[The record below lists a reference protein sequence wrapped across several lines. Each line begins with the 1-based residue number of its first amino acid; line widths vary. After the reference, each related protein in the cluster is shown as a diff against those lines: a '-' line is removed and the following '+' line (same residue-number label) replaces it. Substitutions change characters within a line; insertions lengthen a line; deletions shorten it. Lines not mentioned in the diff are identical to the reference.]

1 MNIYNKLAKEIQGE
15 LYYDNFWKILY
26 ATDASDYREIPQG
39 VVYPK
44 TIEDVKVIIDFARTE
59 NIPIIPRGGGTSLA
73 GQVVG
78 NGLVVDISRNFTKI
92 LEINE
97 QEHWARVEPGVIP
110 DVLNQQLRR
119 HNLFWGPET
128 STSNR
133 NTLAGMLGN
142 NSCGSHFPLYKN
154 TRSNILE
161 VIGFLSDG
169 SQIHTKALSNA
180 EIDEKISQNNR
191 EGKIYSLLIN
201 KLENT
206 DFQNEI
212 YQQFPKPE
220 IERRNSGYAIDSLLE
235 SDYFLH
241 NGELFNLSKLL
252 AGSEGTLAFTTEMK
266 INLVEPPPKN
276 VAVIAAH
283 FNSLR
288 QALQANIIAM
298 NHKPG
303 AVELIDNNILELTK
317 ENITQKR
324 NRFFLKGNPAAIL
337 VIEFAR
343 DNDTELN
350 RLINE
355 TIEDLRDNNLG
366 YDYPILRGN
375 EINRIWELRK
385 AGLGLLSNIKGDER
399 SYTVIEDTAVSI
411 QDLPN
416 YTDELIARMQEMGVR
431 IISYAHCSTGEIHF
445 HPILNLHTQEG
456 IEKYRQ
462 VLIET
467 AKIVKKYRGSLCG
480 EHGDGRLRAE
490 MIPFMY
496 GDKIY
501 NFFKEIKS
509 TFDSWNIFNPGKI
522 VGAPRMNTFL
532 RVNPENN
539 RNKISIYF
547 NFDDYG
553 GIERFAEKC
562 NGSADCRKPQ
572 ELGGMMCPSYKAT
585 LNEKDSTRA
594 RANML
599 REMIINSTNAN
610 PFDSK
615 ELFDVMDLCLMC
627 KACKSECPSSVDIT
641 KLKSEFLQH
650 YYDKNGVP
658 FRSWVVAN
666 ISHIYKLAS
675 NFPSI
680 SNYFLK
686 NNFFSNIIKKAIGFA
701 QERHFQLLSKTT
713 LQKWYKKNYKHKTDK
728 PTVYLFNDEFTNYQ
742 DADIGIKAI
751 QLLDKLGYNVV
762 IPEHTESGRSY
773 LSKGLVKKAKSIAN
787 ENVKL
792 LRDIITEQTPLVGIE
807 PSAILSFRD
816 EYPDLVDKAL
826 REDAMKL
833 SQNCLLF
840 DEFISREISQN
851 RITQDLFTD
860 DKKQISLHTHCH
872 QKSLTTSESTRTIL
886 SFPRNY
892 TVSEIPSG
900 CCGMAGSFGFEKE
913 HYEISQKI
921 GELILFPTI
930 RKATDDVIIAAS
942 GTSCRHQILEGTDRA
957 ALHPIEILYNA
968 LK

>member
-1 MNIYNKLAKEIQGE
+1 MNIYNRLANEIQGE
-15 LYYDNFWKILY
+15 IHYDNFWKILY

-39 VVYPK
+39 VVFPK
-44 TIEDVKVIIDFARTE
+44 SIEDIKAIIDFARTE

-110 DVLNQQLRR
+110 DVLNQELKKY
-119 HNLFWGPET
+119 NLFWGPET

-154 TRSNILE
+154 TRAHILE

-169 SQIHTKALSNA
+169 SQIHTRALNNE
-180 EIDEKISQNNR
+180 EIDKMILQNTR

-201 KLENT
+201 QLKNT

-220 IERRNSGYAIDSLLE
+220 IERRNSGYAIDSLLD

-241 NGELFNLSKLL
+241 NGKSFNLSKLL

-266 INLVEPPPKN
+266 INLVEPPPSN

-343 DNDTELN
+343 DNEMELN
-350 RLINE
+350 QLINE

-366 YDYPILRGN
+366 YDYPILRSD

-411 QDLPN
+411 HDLPD
-416 YTDELIARMQEMGVR
+416 YTDELIARMAEMGVR

-456 IEKYRQ
+456 TEKYRN

-509 TFDSWNIFNPGKI
+509 TFDPWNIFNPGKI
-522 VGAPRMNTFL
+522 VNAPQMNTFL
-532 RVNPENN
+532 RINPGNQRIPIN
-539 RNKISIYF
+539 TYF

-562 NGSADCRKPQ
+562 NGSGDCRKPQ
-572 ELGGMMCPSYKAT
+572 ELGGMMCPSFKAT
-585 LNEKDSTRA
+585 RNEKDSTRA

-610 PFDSK
+610 PFNSK
-615 ELFDVMDLCLMC
+615 ELYNVMDLCLMC

-675 NFPSI
+675 NFPNI

-713 LQKWYKKNYKHKTDK
+713 VQKWYLKNYKHNPDK
-728 PTVYLFNDEFTNYQ
+728 STVYLFNDEFTNYQ
-742 DADIGIKAI
+742 DAEIGIKAI
-751 QLLDKLGYNVV
+751 QLLDKLGYNVI
-762 IPEHTESGRSY
+762 IPKHLESGRAY

-792 LRDIITEQTPLVGIE
+792 LRDIITAQTPLIGIE

-816 EYPDLVDKAL
+816 EYPDLVDNAL
-826 REDAMKL
+826 REEASKL
-833 SQNCLLF
+833 AQNCMLI
-840 DEFISREISQN
+840 DEFISREIKENKIS
-851 RITQDLFTD
+851 QDLFTD
-860 DKKQISLHTHCH
+860 TTMQILLHTHCH
-872 QKSLTTSESTRTIL
+872 QKSLTTSESTKTML

-892 TVSEIPSG
+892 QIQEIASG
-900 CCGMAGSFGFEKE
+900 CCGMAGSFGFEKK

-930 RKATDDVIIAAS
+930 RKATNDVIIAAS
-942 GTSCRHQILEGTDRA
+942 GTSCRHQILEGTGRS

>member
-1 MNIYNKLAKEIQGE
+1 MDKLEKLATSIQGE
-15 LYYDNFWKILY
+15 IYYDNFWKILY
-26 ATDASDYREIPQG
+26 ATDASDYREIPRG

-44 TIEDVKVIIDFARTE
+44 TIDDIKTIIDFARTG

-73 GQVVG
+73 GQTVG
-78 NGLVVDISRNFTKI
+78 NGLVVDISRYFTKI

-97 QEHWARVEPGVIP
+97 QEHWACVEPGVIP
-110 DVLNQQLRR
+110 DVLNQQLRK

-154 TRSNILE
+154 TRANILE

-180 EIDEKISQNNR
+180 EIDEKIMLNNR

-201 KLENT
+201 KLKNT

-212 YQQFPKPE
+212 YCQFPKPE
-220 IERRNSGYAIDSLLE
+220 IERRNSGYAIDSLLD
-235 SDYFLH
+235 SDYFLR
-241 NGELFNLSKLL
+241 NGKQFNLSKLL
-252 AGSEGTLAFTTEMK
+252 AGSEGTLLFTTEMK
-266 INLVEPPPKN
+266 INLVEPPPSN

-298 NHKPG
+298 NHNPG
-303 AVELIDNNILELTK
+303 AVELIDDNILELTK
-317 ENITQKR
+317 ENIAQRR

-343 DNDTELN
+343 DNETELN
-350 RLINE
+350 QLINE

-366 YDYPILRGN
+366 YDYPILHGE

-385 AGLGLLSNIKGDER
+385 AGLGLLSNIKGEER

-411 QDLPN
+411 QDLPD

-445 HPILNLHTQEG
+445 HPILNLHTREG
-456 IEKYRQ
+456 IEKYRN
-462 VLIET
+462 VLVET

-480 EHGDGRLRAE
+480 EHGDGRLRGE

-496 GDKIY
+496 GENIY
-501 NFFKEIKS
+501 NFFKEIKA
-509 TFDSWNIFNPGKI
+509 TFDPDNIFNPGKI
-522 VGAPRMNTFL
+522 VDAPRMNTFL
-532 RVNPENN
+532 RVNPENK
-539 RNKISIYF
+539 RNKLYTYF
-547 NFDDYG
+547 NFDEYG

-562 NGSADCRKPQ
+562 NGSGDCRKPQ
-572 ELGGMMCPSYKAT
+572 ELGGTLCPSYKAT
-585 LNEKDSTRA
+585 RNEKDSTRA

-599 REMIINSTNAN
+599 REMLNTSTKSN

-615 ELFDVMDLCLMC
+615 ELYEVMDLCLMC
-627 KACKSECPSSVDIT
+627 KACKSECPSSVDMAR
-641 KLKSEFLQH
+641 LKSEFLQH
-650 YYDKNGVP
+650 YYDEQGEP
-658 FRSWVVAN
+658 FRTQIVAN
-666 ISHIYKLAS
+666 ISLIYKFAS
-675 NFPSI
+675 NFPQI
-680 SNYFLK
+680 SNFFLK
-686 NNFFSNIIKKAIGFA
+686 NKLFSNIIKNIIGFA
-701 QERHFQLLSKTT
+701 KERHFQLLSETT
-713 LQKWYKKNYKHKTDK
+713 LQKWYMKNYIHSTDK
-728 PTVYLFNDEFTNYQ
+728 PIVYLFNDEFTNYQ

-751 QLLDKLGYNVV
+751 KLLDKLGYNVI
-762 IPEHTESGRSY
+762 IPEHTESGRAY
-773 LSKGLVKKAKSIAN
+773 LSKGFVKKAKEIAN
-787 ENVKL
+787 ENVNVLK
-792 LRDIITEQTPLVGIE
+792 DIITDKTPLIGIE

-816 EYPDLVDKAL
+816 EYPDLVDKEL
-826 REDAMKL
+826 REDSMKL
-833 SQNCLLF
+833 AENCLLF
-840 DEFISREISQN
+840 DEFICREILKNRISQN
-851 RITQDLFTD
+851 LFTD
-860 DKKQISLHTHCH
+860 DAKQISLHTHCH
-872 QKSLTTSESTRTIL
+872 QKSLSTSESLKTMLTL
-886 SFPRNY
+886 PKNY

-913 HYEISQKI
+913 HYAISQYI
-921 GELILFPTI
+921 GELILFPSI
-930 RKATDDVIIAAS
+930 RKLEENVIIAAP
-942 GTSCRHQILEGTDRA
+942 GTSCRHQIMEGTGRI